1 MLDHVFVC
9 PSCDESKGGIA
20 SGQHKATHTLAW
32 IYVPLEVPLSPRVRR
47 SSRRINSYDDDDDED
62 IDDEDIHRGRHDP
75 RIVVG
80 RPTRRSLKALAGRIT
95 TMENRFGAVEDRL
108 GRMEGMLEAALSLLR
123 TTPTSQ
129 GP

>member
-1 MLDHVFVC
+1 MPDHVFVC
-9 PSCDESKGGIA
+9 PSCDESKGGIT

-32 IYVPLEVPLSPRVRR
+32 IYVPLEDPLSPRVRR
-47 SSRRINSYDDDDDED
+47 SRRRINSYDDDDED
-62 IDDEDIHRGRHDP
+62 LEDEDIHRGRHDP

-80 RPTRRSLKALAGRIT
+80 SPTRRSLKALAGRIT
-95 TMENRFGAVEDRL
+95 TMENRSGAVEDRL

-123 TTPTSQ
+123 TVPTSQ